1 MSDFRDNIQNYISTR
16 FAPEDDLLKQI
27 LQDQLAGGGPMM
39 NIGPDQGK
47 FLSLLIQLH
56 KPRRVLELGSYF
68 GYSSI
73 WIARALQKLE
83 SKEPGHRLDCIEISE
98 KQCNIIKKYFQI
110 AGLEYLVNVHQGAG
124 LDLMNKFKNENQF
137 FDMIFID
144 ADKANY
150 PLYLDLAYS
159 LLPIGGVLLADN
171 CLWDGKVLNTENPD
185 NQTLAIQKFNDK
197 LSVHDDFDSLI
208 VTIQDGLAIGIKR

>member
-1 MSDFRDNIQNYISTR
+1 MSDNRNQLQTYISSK

-47 FLSLLIQLH
+47 FLSLLIQIH
-56 KPRRVLELGSYF
+56 QPQRILEIGSYY

-83 SKEPGHRLDCIEISE
+83 TLKPGHRLECVEVSQ
-98 KQCNIIKKYFQI
+98 KQCQIIQNYFKI
-110 AGLEYLVNVHQGAG
+110 AGLENLVTIHHGAG
-124 LDLMNKFKNENQF
+124 LDLMHKFKNENQF

-150 PLYLDLAYS
+150 PKYLDLAYE
-159 LLPIGGVLLADN
+159 LLPKGGILLADN
-171 CLWDGKVLNTENPD
+171 CLWDGKILNTENPD
-185 NQTLAIQKFNDK
+185 NQTSAIQQFNEKLAIHEGFN
-197 LSVHDDFDSLI
+197 SVI
-208 VTIQDGLAIGIKR
+208 ITIQDGLAIGIKH

>member
-1 MSDFRDNIQNYISTR
+1 MSDFRDKIQNYIAGR

-56 KPRRVLELGSYF
+56 KPRRVLEVGSYY

-83 SKEPGHRLDCIEISE
+83 DTKPGHRLECIEISE
-98 KQCNIIKKYFQI
+98 KQCNIIKDYFQT
-110 AGLEYLVNVHQGAG
+110 AGLQDIVTIHQGAG
-124 LDLMNKFKNENQF
+124 LDLMNKLKNEKQI

-150 PLYLDLAYS
+150 PIYLDLAYE
-159 LLPIGGVLLADN
+159 LLPSGGVLIADN
-171 CLWDGKVLNTENPD
+171 CLWDGKVLNNDNPD
-185 NQTLAIQKFNDK
+185 NQTAAIQKFNDK
-197 LSVHDDFDSLI
+197 LAIHQGFDSLI
-208 VTIQDGLAIGIKR
+208 ITIQDGLAIGIKR

>member
-1 MSDFRDNIQNYISTR
+1 MSDFRDQIQNYISTR
-16 FAPEDDLLKQI
+16 FAPEDDLLNQI

-56 KPRRVLELGSYF
+56 KPRRVLEVGSYY

-73 WIARALQKLE
+73 WIARTLQKLE
-83 SKEPGHRLDCIEISE
+83 GLETGHRLDCIEVSE
-98 KQCNIIKKYFQI
+98 KQCQIIRNFFRT
-110 AGLEYLVNVHQGAG
+110 ADLENLVTVHQGTG
-124 LDLMNKFKNENQF
+124 IDLMNKFKNENQI

-159 LLPIGGVLLADN
+159 LLPSGGVLLADN
-171 CLWDGKVLNTENPD
+171 CLWDGNVLNNKNPD
-185 NQTLAIQKFNDK
+185 NQTIAIQNFNDK
-197 LSVHDDFDSLI
+197 LANHRGFDSVI
-208 VTIQDGLAIGIKR
+208 ITIQDGLAMGIKR